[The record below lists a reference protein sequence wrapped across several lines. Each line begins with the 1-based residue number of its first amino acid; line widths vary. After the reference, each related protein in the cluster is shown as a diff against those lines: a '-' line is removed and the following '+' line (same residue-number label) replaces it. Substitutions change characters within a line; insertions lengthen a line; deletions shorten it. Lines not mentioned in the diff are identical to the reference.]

1 MPNIGEVLGDRY
13 RLEQS
18 LGKGAMGTV
27 WLARHQ
33 ELGSQHAIKVL
44 RPEVAFVDRNLQRF
58 LREARLMAKLQTAHV
73 VRVTD
78 HGYYDTAP
86 FFVMEYLGG
95 ESLEQ
100 RLRTAGRLTI
110 QGTATML
117 LHVARG
123 LAQAHDLGL
132 IHRDIKP
139 ANLFV
144 TRAEADGTETFK
156 ILDFGIAKVTD
167 SLTSDGVDPTETG
180 ALLGTP
186 YYVSPEQAR
195 GLKDIDFHADL
206 WSLGVVAFECL
217 TGHRPFRAEAVG
229 PLLATI
235 VHGLIPVASAT
246 EPKAGLT
253 PAIDAWMQRVLQR
266 EPSARFGSAM
276 EMAEAFWAAAG
287 LTLDRPSAVSD
298 ALAQGQST
306 IALDGDGASTVANAP
321 ALNVTQAMPPGAVPT
336 AAAAPP
342 FVSADAPVPAQP
354 YPPAPTGDPSFG
366 EHPIAEPPMAGPSKG
381 VVTGIVAALAGLLLV
396 GGLGFGGYWWLTSD
410 QAADTESDEYDD
422 DDDDESG
429 DKATDLD
436 TSTSTSSEPGSDSSA
451 TATDSAEPA
460 SSDTPPSPS
469 ASAPPSASASS
480 EPPKNTTNRPWTHRR
495 EL

>member
-1 MPNIGEVLGDRY
+1 MPDIGEVLGDRY
-13 RLEQS
+13 RLEQP
-18 LGKGAMGTV
+18 LGQGAMGTV
-27 WLARHQ
+27 WVAQHV

-44 RPEVAFVDRNLQRF
+44 KPEAAFFDRNLQRF
-58 LREARLMAKLQTAHV
+58 LREARLMAKLQSAHV

-78 HGYYDTAP
+78 HGYYGTAP

-110 QGTATML
+110 QDTATMV

-167 SLTSDGVDPTETG
+167 NLTSDGVAPTETG

-195 GLKDIDFHADL
+195 ALKDIDFRADL
-206 WSLGVVAFECL
+206 WSLGVVAFQCL
-217 TGHRPFRAEAVG
+217 TGHRPFYADAVG

-235 VHGLIPVASAT
+235 VHGIIPVASAA

-266 EPSARFGSAM
+266 EPTARFGSAM

-287 LTLDRPSAVSD
+287 LTLDRPSVVSPAV
-298 ALAQGQST
+298 AQGQST
-306 IALDGDGASTVANAP
+306 VMLDTGGGSTVPSVPVLDG
-321 ALNVTQAMPPGAVPT
+321 TQAMPPGAMPGPT
-336 AAAAPP
+336 AAATPFVGAGAPP
-342 FVSADAPVPAQP
+342 AAPPGAAGVPLPAQP
-354 YPPAPTGDPSFG
+354 YAPAATAGDPSFG
-366 EHPIAEPPMAGPSKG
+366 EHPISEPPMAGPSKG
-381 VVTGIVAALAGLLLV
+381 AVTAIVAGVAGLLLL

-410 QAADTESDEYDD
+410 QGAETEETDED
-422 DDDDESG
+422 DDDDETDESG
-429 DKATDLD
+429 GRATDPD
-436 TSTSTSSEPGSDSSA
+436 TTAPESSSSA
-451 TATDSAEPA
+451 
-460 SSDTPPSPS
+460 
-469 ASAPPSASASS
+469 
-480 EPPKNTTNRPWTHRR
+480 
-495 EL
+495 